1 MTIRAAGFRYIPKG
15 AIKVSDKKSD
25 AVAYLYMGGDAA
37 RNGLPPVPCARVF
50 YGKQSK
56 PVLAAQFGST
66 PNMSAEQMRQATV
79 AKYFAQR
86 QQVLAYKAE
95 RAAKRKAE
103 ARAAKIEVGSYFY
116 TSWGYDQTN
125 IDFYRVEKLI
135 GATMA
140 LVVKVKPIDAG
151 NGKEPWMTGKC
162 IPSDE
167 AVGEPFRVK
176 LRADGFKV
184 DRNGAWSWDGTPK
197 NWTSY
202 A

>member
-1 MTIRAAGFRYIPKG
+1 MIKAAGFRYIPKG
-15 AIKVSDKKSD
+15 AIKVADKKSD
-25 AVAYLYMGGDAA
+25 AGAYLFPSQTG
-37 RNGLPPVPCARVF
+37 NGKPAMKVF

-56 PVLAAQFGST
+56 PVAYFVYPDEAQRAKRI
-66 PNMSAEQMRQATV
+66 AE
-79 AKYFAQR
+79 YFEQR
-86 QQVLAYKAE
+86 QQVQAYKAE
-95 RAAKRKAE
+95 RQAKQKAE
-103 ARAAKIEVGSYFY
+103 ARAAKVEVGTYFY

-140 LVVKVKPIDAG
+140 LVTKVKPIDAG
-151 NGKEPWMTGKC
+151 NGSEPWMTGKC
-162 IPSDE
+162 IPGDQ

-184 DRNGAWSWDGTPK
+184 DRNGAWRWDGTPK